1 MLPALTSSVGKNIV
15 GGPPSE
21 AIMDKRKALFLSLL
35 LASMPASAVP
45 LRAQP
50 LDAAAAKRE
59 GKVVVYAAVPPQ
71 TMKAINDP
79 FEKKYGIR
87 VEYWRASAT
96 AILDRALNEWRAG
109 HPAFDVIEGNKG
121 PQLILKSEGVFDKF
135 LPPSA
140 GNFPRQF
147 LEADGMLTPWRF
159 NPISILYNTDSVKKE
174 EVPKAIADLL
184 LPKWKGKITL
194 PDPSR
199 HTTTA
204 QFLAEL
210 DSYGVKW
217 REFAKALAQQQ
228 PLLLESFAPI
238 VNTVMRGEAAL
249 GITYLKYVGQYK
261 GPIDYARLPK
271 YLADTN
277 LIGLGK
283 RAAHPNAAKLY
294 MDYICSAE
302 GQKAMAATGEF
313 VLAPQIAPAI
323 AGAAEVAQRS
333 VFMEEP
339 TAEEFKKLRDEMQNV
354 FVRR

>member
-1 MLPALTSSVGKNIV
+1 LVVT
-15 GGPPSE
+15 
-21 AIMDKRKALFLSLL
+21 
-35 LASMPASAVP
+35 SAVP

-50 LDAAAAKRE
+50 LDVAAAKKE

-71 TMKAINDP
+71 TMKVINDP

-96 AILDRALNEWRAG
+96 GILDRALNEWRAG
-109 HPAFDVIEGNKG
+109 RPAFDVVEGNKG
-121 PQLILKSEGVFDKF
+121 PQLILKSEGVFEKF

-159 NPISILYNTDSVKKE
+159 NPISILYNTESVKKE
-174 EVPKAIADLL
+174 EVPKTISDLL
-184 LPKWKGKITL
+184 LPKWKGKITM

-204 QFLAEL
+204 QFLADL
-210 DSYGVKW
+210 DSYEGIKW
-217 REFAKALAQQQ
+217 KEFAKGLAQQR
-228 PLLLESFAPI
+228 PLLVESFAPV
-238 VNTVMRGEAAL
+238 VNTVIRAEALL

-261 GPIDYARLPK
+261 GPIDYARLNK

-283 RAAHPNAAKLY
+283 RAVHPNAAKLY
-294 MDYICSAE
+294 VDYICSAE

-313 VLAPQIAPAI
+313 VLAPHIAPAI
-323 AGAAEVAQRS
+323 PGAAEVAQRT

-339 TAEEFKKLRDEMQNV
+339 TAEEFKKLRDEMQQI
-354 FVRR
+354 FARR